1 MTLTLRRPI
10 VYVPAAALVLAL
22 LVIARPV
29 LNPPAIPTQQSS
41 NPAATR
47 TGPLPVVPVVDL
59 DLDRLRTADRE
70 LPESA
75 RDPFRFRPK
84 PPPPVQRV
92 QAPPPV
98 FAPPVP
104 TGPPPVPE
112 IPLRVFGISFVQD
125 ASGRRGGQY
134 IASFR
139 DERGNTFTGKEGD
152 LLEGRYR
159 LLRIGPDGV
168 DVAYL
173 DGRGRQTIRLTG
185 Q

>member
-1 MTLTLRRPI
+1 MTLTLRSPI
-10 VYVPAAALVLAL
+10 VWVAGAAVFVAV

-29 LNPPAIPTQQSS
+29 INPTASPAQQSS

-59 DLDRLRTADRE
+59 DLDRLRTAGRE
-70 LPESA
+70 LPRSE

-84 PPPPVQRV
+84 APPPVQRA

-104 TGPPPVPE
+104 QGPPPVPR
-112 IPLRVFGISFVQD
+112 IPLTVIGLFAPDGKPV
-125 ASGRRGGQY
+125 A
-134 IASFR
+134 AFR
-139 DERGNTFTGKEGD
+139 DERGNTFNGKEGD
-152 LLEGRYR
+152 ILEGRYR
-159 LLRIGPDGV
+159 VLRIGPNSV
-168 DVAYL
+168 DVANI
-173 DGRGRQTIRLTG
+173 DGTGRQTIRMTG